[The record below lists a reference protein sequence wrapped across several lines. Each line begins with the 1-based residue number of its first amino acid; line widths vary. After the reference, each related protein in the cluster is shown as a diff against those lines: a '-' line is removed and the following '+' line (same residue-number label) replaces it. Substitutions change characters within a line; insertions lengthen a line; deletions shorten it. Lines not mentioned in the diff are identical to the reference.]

1 MFIVQRRPTV
11 IGPNL
16 PDLMMGFYLLYAILL
31 ILTLSCRP
39 PAPDQFTLSPQC
51 FYNMPHVELN
61 MTARSYDAPIN
72 DNTSIFLWFRVSKHR
87 LLGRSTLSF
96 DGKSHRLTL
105 LLIAGVEPNPGPAI
119 RRTCGTCVRTIARN
133 HRSVLCQDCNMH
145 YHIKCNNI
153 SAAEYANIKGRM
165 KYVTCINCKASK
177 TQSDTYQDFNHAQS
191 SDSHT
196 NPMDL
201 KLPRG
206 LRICNMNIQGFRS
219 SQDSFKLSMAPMT
232 FDCIGICET
241 NLPRKFSDGK
251 LKMPGYHMPER
262 KHGCGRLNHGILLYV
277 KNNLTVKRRQ
287 DLESDDVDALWCEVR
302 LPKTKPI
309 LIGSIYRSPSG
320 KIDHSEKLEKSIT
333 SALDC
338 GLETV
343 IMGDVNHDVITG
355 KRDAPTKRFV
365 EFTRQHQ
372 LTQVVKDPTRVTEKN
387 INSHRPHL
395 RKSTGQYCENR
406 SNFDW
411 SQ

>member
-1 MFIVQRRPTV
+1 MRTQLGVYRAAQTYCHWTESPRSDDGVLSTLCDFTDTYALLPTASARP
-11 IGPNL
+11 I
-16 PDLMMGFYLLYAILL
+16 YAV
-31 ILTLSCRP
+31 T
-39 PAPDQFTLSPQC
+39 TM

-241 NLPRKFSDGK
+241 NLPRKFFG
-251 LKMPGYHMPER
+251 
-262 KHGCGRLNHGILLYV
+262 
-277 KNNLTVKRRQ
+277 
-287 DLESDDVDALWCEVR
+287 W
-302 LPKTKPI
+302 
-309 LIGSIYRSPSG
+309 
-320 KIDHSEKLEKSIT
+320 
-333 SALDC
+333 
-338 GLETV
+338 
-343 IMGDVNHDVITG
+343 
-355 KRDAPTKRFV
+355 
-365 EFTRQHQ
+365 
-372 LTQVVKDPTRVTEKN
+372 
-387 INSHRPHL
+387 
-395 RKSTGQYCENR
+395 
-406 SNFDW
+406 
-411 SQ
+411 